1 MSTSATIES
10 RVPSLEE
17 IAPLEMGLPQTDKAW
32 FHAIVH
38 KAVDAWV
45 NINGCGDNVI
55 HKHDTPIDF
64 GKTDATRLSLESLL
78 ETREQ
83 RIS

>member
-1 MSTSATIES
+1 MSTSTIES

-17 IAPLEMGLPQTDKAW
+17 LAPLEMGGPQLDKAW

-64 GKTDATRLSLESLL
+64 GKTGDTRLSVESLL

-83 RIS
+83 RVS

>member
-1 MSTSATIES
+1 VSTSATLES
-10 RVPSLEE
+10 RIPSLKEL
-17 IAPLEMGLPQTDKAW
+17 APLEMGLPQTDKAW

-45 NINGCGDNVI
+45 NINGGQDGVL

-64 GKTDATRLSLESLL
+64 GKTGAARLSLENLL
-78 ETREQ
+78 EAREQ
-83 RIS
+83 RVA

>member
-1 MSTSATIES
+1 MSTSTIES

-17 IAPLEMGLPQTDKAW
+17 LAPLEMGLPQTDKAW
-32 FHAIVH
+32 FHAIAH
-38 KAVDAWV
+38 KALDVWV
-45 NINGCGDNVI
+45 NIAGGQDGVI

-64 GKTDATRLSLESLL
+64 GKDGATRLSLESLL

>member
-1 MSTSATIES
+1 MSKSATIES
-10 RVPSLEE
+10 RVPSLAEL
-17 IAPLEMGLPQTDKAW
+17 APLEMGLPQTDKAW

-55 HKHDTPIDF
+55 HKHDTPIDL
-64 GKTDATRLSLESLL
+64 GQADATRLSLQHLL